1 MHPLTILIGFNSG
14 YKANEHTI
22 QHKARQSKT
31 QARMKMLINSTNT
44 CLNNKI
50 IQKIAHKQESI
61 EKTSE
66 TRTYTKKWLN
76 ADTHF

>member
-1 MHPLTILIGFNSG
+1 
-14 YKANEHTI
+14 
-22 QHKARQSKT
+22 
-31 QARMKMLINSTNT
+31 MKMLINSTNT